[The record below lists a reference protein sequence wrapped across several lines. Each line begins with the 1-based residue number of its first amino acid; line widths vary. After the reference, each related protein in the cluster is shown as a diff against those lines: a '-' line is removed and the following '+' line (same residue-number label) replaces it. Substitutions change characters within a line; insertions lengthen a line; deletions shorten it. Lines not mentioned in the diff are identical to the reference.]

1 MTDSPSSSSFSDFG
15 LLLHL
20 EALNKEDLSTFESLL
35 ESEILAPAPCRMPWS
50 EVKKA
55 GREDS
60 ANLMNKYYP
69 GEQAWAVALEVFDK
83 MDLKDLC
90 RRAKAEANC
99 E

>member
-1 MTDSPSSSSFSDFG
+1 
-15 LLLHL
+15 
-20 EALNKEDLSTFESLL
+20 
-35 ESEILAPAPCRMPWS
+35 MPWS

-55 GREDS
+55 RREDS